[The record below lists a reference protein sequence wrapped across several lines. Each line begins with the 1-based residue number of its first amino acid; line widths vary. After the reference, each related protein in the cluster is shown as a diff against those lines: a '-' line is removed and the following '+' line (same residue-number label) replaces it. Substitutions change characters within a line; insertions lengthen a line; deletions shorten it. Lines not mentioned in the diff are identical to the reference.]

1 MDRKNLIKI
10 IIGAVVVIGVL
21 FLYWKFDFSKNSQQI
36 SKLKAEFDDVN
47 TQVNEARKVAARMS
61 EYIERIKVL
70 EGQLKIAN
78 KMLPDSQM
86 LEDAIDTV
94 TLYANKNNV
103 KIMSIHPT
111 GIVLTEENGSINQE
125 LTIQAT
131 YASLG
136 AFLTDIGNQKRIAKV
151 NDISIKP
158 LKEQTENLYTISAI
172 VSLSTYFKGP
182 GAAAK
187 EKKEGKDEKKKK

>member
-21 FLYWKFDFSKNSQQI
+21 FLYWKFDFSKYSQQI

-172 VSLSTYFKGP
+172 VSLSTYLKGP